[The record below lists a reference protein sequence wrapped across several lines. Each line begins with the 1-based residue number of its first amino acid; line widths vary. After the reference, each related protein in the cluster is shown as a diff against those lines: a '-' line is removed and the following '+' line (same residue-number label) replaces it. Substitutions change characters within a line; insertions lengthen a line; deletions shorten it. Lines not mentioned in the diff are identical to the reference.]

1 MSIPHDFLKTLP
13 LFADF
18 TGQEVA
24 LLETKCR
31 LRTYEEKQILFA
43 QGDAITS
50 LYVICQGTL
59 QVFRDTQTGHEVTT
73 DILIGG
79 DLLGAD
85 AMINDV
91 ETQASYAKAVDKTI
105 LVDIPAP
112 WVRQSLKNFN
122 GLGEHLLE
130 YVSKRLHQAQTE
142 MEQRIT
148 MTAPQLI
155 ACYLQRLCFLYDFDP
170 KGFDLPSKKTLIA
183 SRLGM
188 ALETFSRALEKLSE
202 HGIIVSGNHV
212 SIHSHEKAAKF
223 SCSECSANDVCEN
236 HHALKKKTAFDARQ
250 IFSKAAMI

>member
-1 MSIPHDFLKTLP
+1 MSIPPHVLKTVP
-13 LFADF
+13 LFADL
-18 TGQEVA
+18 TPQEVA
-24 LLETKCR
+24 LLEQHCR
-31 LRTYEEKQILFA
+31 LRTYEEGQILFT

-50 LYVICQGTL
+50 LYVLCQGTL
-59 QVFRDTQTGHEVTT
+59 QIFRDTQTGHEVTT
-73 DILIGG
+73 DILITG

-85 AMINDV
+85 DMLNAV
-91 ETQASYAKAVDKTI
+91 ETHTSSAKAVDKTI
-105 LVDIPAP
+105 LVDIPAL
-112 WVRQSLKNFN
+112 WVRQNFKSFDH
-122 GLGEHLLE
+122 LGEHLLE

-142 MEQRIT
+142 REQRIT

-170 KGFDLPSKKTLIA
+170 KGFDLPYKKTLIA

-236 HHALKKKTAFDARQ
+236 HHALGKKN
-250 IFSKAAMI
+250 SL